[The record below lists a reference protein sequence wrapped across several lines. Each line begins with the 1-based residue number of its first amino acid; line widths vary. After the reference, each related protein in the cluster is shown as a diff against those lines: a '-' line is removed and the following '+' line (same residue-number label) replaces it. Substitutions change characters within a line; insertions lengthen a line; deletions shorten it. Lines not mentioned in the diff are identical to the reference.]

1 MEEKYLIWHVQG
13 GIGKN
18 VASTSLIPDL
28 KKQYPGR
35 KLIMVVSWPEVF
47 LNHPYIDKV
56 YSLGNHPYFYEKY
69 IENKEFDILMMPNM
83 IKRFPPAPC
92 GASITS
98 IDTIQEVAISIT
110 NFVHQAT
117 KKKLSILH
125 KPYNPATVKLLA
137 KTMRELERIGG
148 SLYHCEQQLDKGL
161 TFELLNRCSVVV
173 WDQPG
178 TGFLECLSSKIPT
191 MVLWPRIFNQ
201 EENWVKP
208 IFLELE
214 KKGII
219 HRAAKTLVE
228 EIHLFKLSPT
238 LWMQDAK
245 RVSLVDRFCEKFAS
259 TDEKWPVH
267 WRRYFDGLSKPNIKG
282 D

>member
-1 MEEKYLIWHVQG
+1 M
-13 GIGKN
+13 
-18 VASTSLIPDL
+18 
-28 KKQYPGR
+28 
-35 KLIMVVSWPEVF
+35 
-47 LNHPYIDKV
+47 
-56 YSLGNHPYFYEKY
+56 
-69 IENKEFDILMMPNM
+69 
-83 IKRFPPAPC
+83 
-92 GASITS
+92 
-98 IDTIQEVAISIT
+98 AISIT

-117 KKKLSILH
+117 EKKLSILH

-161 TFELLNRCSVVV
+161 TLELLGRCSVVV

-208 IFLELE
+208 LFLELE

-219 HRAAKTLVE
+219 HRDAKTLVE

-238 LWMQDAK
+238 VWMLDVE